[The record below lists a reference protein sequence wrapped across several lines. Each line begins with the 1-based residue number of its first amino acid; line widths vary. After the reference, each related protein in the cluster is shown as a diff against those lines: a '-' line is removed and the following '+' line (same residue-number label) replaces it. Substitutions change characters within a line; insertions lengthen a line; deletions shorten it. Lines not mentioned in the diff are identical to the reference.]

1 MKRNNVKTAV
11 LDTNIFIAAWFEESI
26 ACEKILELVK
36 NKKIRLLFAQ
46 DTIGELIYLVKN
58 FARHNIDCVSDR
70 IILLK
75 SIAELFYHSLSVNTM
90 NVEIE
95 KSNDKYDDMF
105 LKCAIAGNADYLIT
119 DDMKHGLHEREFD
132 HLKVY
137 TSENFIK
144 QYEEEHGE
152 IKIQSS

>member
-1 MKRNNVKTAV
+1 M
-11 LDTNIFIAAWFEESI
+11 
-26 ACEKILELVK
+26 
-36 NKKIRLLFAQ
+36 RLLFAQ

-58 FARHNIDCVSDR
+58 FARYNIDNVSER
-70 IILLK
+70 ILLLK
-75 SIAELFYHSLSVNTM
+75 WIAELFYYSLSVNTM

-95 KSNDKYDDMF
+95 KSNDEYDDMF
-105 LKCAIAGNADYLIT
+105 LKCAIEGKADYLIT
-119 DDMKHGLHEREFD
+119 DDLKHGLHEREFD

-137 TSENFIK
+137 TSKDFVK